1 MTSTP
6 DGGSNP
12 HPCDEA
18 EALVAAGRFDDAM
31 EVLQEVSP
39 DSGEYDRAVA
49 LATRV
54 MWDEELPVTVEF
66 NRFVHPFMIARTGGT
81 EEAASL
87 YGLARLYE
95 RLDVRSLAGDAYR
108 AAMRFV
114 PGFLDADERLAA
126 LEAAESK
133 ARRLAEMQA
142 SGEIS
147 ARISSAADDTH
158 ESDVTDLAGHT
169 DEVALER
176 GVALGLGP
184 VRAGTLVAQRYVLDR
199 PVGEGGYAVVWA
211 AWDDEAGRPVALKL
225 FRRDTRDPKGYARFR
240 GEMRITT
247 RFRHPNIVRTYE
259 VGAWRSAC
267 YIVMELLAGHDLYQ
281 WLRAAGGRRDITEVQ
296 PVIIQAL
303 RGLGSAHKAGVI
315 HRDIKPRNIFVTERG
330 VKVMDFGL
338 ATAVDVT
345 GAYTRTG
352 RVVGTPAYLAPERL
366 RPAIGEICAATD
378 IYAVGVVF
386 FEAITGQL
394 PFYEE
399 RLPKLFR
406 RVLDEPPP
414 YASHLNPAVPP
425 SVDEVIRKMLAKTP
439 HERYQNCAEVIEALE
454 AL

>member
-1 MTSTP
+1 MTSPPSGTAV
-6 DGGSNP
+6 G
-12 HPCDEA
+12 PCDEA
-18 EALVAAGRFDDAM
+18 ETLVAGGRFDDAIALLV
-31 EVLQEVSP
+31 EVRP
-39 DSGEYDRAVA
+39 DSGSYGRAVA

-66 NRFVHPFMIARTGGT
+66 NRFVQPFIIARVGGT

-95 RLDVRSLAGDAYR
+95 RLDVRSLARDAYR
-108 AAMRFV
+108 STLRFV
-114 PGFLDADERLAA
+114 PGFLDADERLAC
-126 LEAAESK
+126 LEEAELK
-133 ARRLAEMQA
+133 ARRLAALQA

-147 ARISSAADDTH
+147 ARIAA
-158 ESDVTDLAGHT
+158 TDETAEINLDHT
-169 DEVALER
+169 DEVAIER
-176 GVALGLGP
+176 GNTLGLGP

-211 AWDDEAGRPVALKL
+211 AWDDEESRPVALKL

-240 GEMRITT
+240 GEMKITT

-259 VGAWRSAC
+259 VGVWRSAC
-267 YIVMELLAGHDLYQ
+267 YIVMELLSGQDLYQ
-281 WLRAAGGRRDITEVQ
+281 WLRAEGGRRPLVEVQ
-296 PVIIQAL
+296 PVMTQAL
-303 RGLGSAHKAGVI
+303 RGLGSAHSAGVI

-345 GAYTRTG
+345 GDYTRTG

-378 IYAVGVVF
+378 IYAVGCVF
-386 FEAITGQL
+386 FEALTGQL

-414 YASHLNPAVPP
+414 YASHLNPDVPP
-425 SVDEVIRKMLAKTP
+425 SVDGVIRRMLAKTP
-439 HERYQNCAEVIEALE
+439 QARYQTCAEVIGALE